1 MRSAWAGIGSA
12 GLIAAIVAA
21 CATSPAATG
30 TGGAGAP
37 SPAVGAPATNLP
49 PGVTTAM
56 VQSGRQLY
64 TSTGQCSNCHGDD
77 GRGTMLG
84 PNLTDRE
91 WLNGDGSYDS
101 IVTVI
106 NAGVPQPKA
115 HSQPMLPKGGSNMTA
130 DQVRAVAAYVYT
142 LSPR

>member
-1 MRSAWAGIGSA
+1 MMRMWMGTGA
-12 GLIAAIVAA
+12 VAVVVGVGGA
-21 CATSPAATG
+21 CATSPAAS
-30 TGGAGAP
+30 GAGGSVSAATP
-37 SPAVGAPATNLP
+37 SPTATNLP
-49 PGVTTAM
+49 AGVTTAM

-64 TSTGQCSNCHGDD
+64 TGTGQCSTCHGDD

-91 WLNGDGSYDS
+91 WLNIDGSFDAL
-101 IVTVI
+101 VTVI
-106 NAGVPQPKA
+106 TNGVPQPKA
-115 HSQPMLPKGGSNMTA
+115 HPQPMLPKGGSNMST

>member
-12 GLIAAIVAA
+12 VLMAGTMAA
-21 CATSPAATG
+21 CATSPAASGTG
-30 TGGAGAP
+30 TGAP
-37 SPAVGAPATNLP
+37 TAQTAAPATALP

-56 VQSGRQLY
+56 VQAGRQLY
-64 TSTGQCSNCHGDD
+64 TGTGQCSNCHGDD

-91 WLNGDGSYDS
+91 WLNTDGSYDG
-101 IVTVI
+101 IVGVI
-106 NAGVPQPKA
+106 NTGVPQPKA

-142 LSPR
+142 LSPRS